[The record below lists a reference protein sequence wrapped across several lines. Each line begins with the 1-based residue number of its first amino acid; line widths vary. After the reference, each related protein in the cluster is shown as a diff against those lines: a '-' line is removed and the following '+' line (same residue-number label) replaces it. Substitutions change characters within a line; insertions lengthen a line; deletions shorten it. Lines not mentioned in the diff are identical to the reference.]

1 MPTQK
6 ELLARI
12 AELEA
17 QAAGKRT
24 VTVKV
29 NEETG
34 TVNVYGLRARFPISA
49 YPGEW
54 DVIFAQRDAIVAQ
67 CKVARP
73 IAEAHR
79 AKRKS

>member
-6 ELLARI
+6 ELMARI
-12 AELEA
+12 AELEGKL
-17 QAAGKRT
+17 AGKRT

-29 NEETG
+29 NEDTG
-34 TVNVYGLRARFPISA
+34 TVNLYGLRARFPFSA

-54 DVIFAQRDAIVAQ
+54 DVIFAHRDAIVEQ

-79 AKRKS
+79 AKKNS